1 MGKRSRRRVKPEK
14 AERVPFR
21 ARTFEGL
28 PGECDWVALREF
40 VPSAT
45 ATVALRPDVAEST
58 TVRVCTLLPGAS
70 AGLVRPDGELWLGL
84 QVTHNFGDVSR
95 DLAAVVEQGL
105 ETEPGTEIVIAD
117 PGAGRRLQD
126 LVDPE
131 SDFPVD
137 VQDGFDFWT
146 AGVDDPTGA
155 VAGAIEQANEVVTP
169 TERLEEVDAAYWTQ
183 LGERQFLR
191 WVMPHDEDKLLT
203 ALARLHV
210 SGDDRLADDVR
221 LIGSFR
227 AHGLLVPVW
236 EMLEPTPAVALEGP
250 AAAFESR
257 LEEALADSSPLTSE
271 QRGARNG
278 LANRQITVR

>member
-1 MGKRSRRRVKPEK
+1 MGKKSRRRVKPEK
-14 AERVPFR
+14 VERMPFR

-40 VPSAT
+40 VPAAT
-45 ATVALRPDVAEST
+45 ASVALRGDVAADT
-58 TVRVCTLLPGAS
+58 RVRVCTLLPAAA
-70 AGLVRPDGELWLGL
+70 AGLVRPDGEMWVGL

-95 DLAAVVEQGL
+95 DLAAVVERGL
-105 ETEPGTEIVIAD
+105 ETEPGSEIVIPD
-117 PGAGRRLQD
+117 PGVGPRLQD

-137 VQDGFDFWT
+137 VQEGFDFWT
-146 AGVDDPTGA
+146 AGVDDTSDA
-155 VAGAIEQANEVVTP
+155 VAAGIEQANELATP
-169 TERLEEVDAAYWTQ
+169 TERLSEVDAAYWTQ

-191 WVMPHDEDKLLT
+191 WVMPHDEDALLT

-210 SGDDRLADDVR
+210 AGDDRLDDDVR

-236 EMLEPTPAVALEGP
+236 EMLEPTPATALEGP
-250 AAAFESR
+250 AAAFQTR
-257 LEEALADSSPLTSE
+257 LNEALADSTPLTSE